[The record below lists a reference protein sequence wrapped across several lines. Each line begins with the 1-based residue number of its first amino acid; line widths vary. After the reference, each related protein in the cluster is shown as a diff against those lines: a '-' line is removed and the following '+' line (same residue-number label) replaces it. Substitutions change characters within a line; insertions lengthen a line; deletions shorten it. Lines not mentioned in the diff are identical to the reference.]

1 MRARSGGTAAAGRAR
16 SGWPCSP
23 PRSFAEGFSFG
34 ASRLVHL
41 DRLGTDPGA
50 LLFGAEML
58 LGLALPAI
66 LLRRGERIRGYV
78 AMAALAIV
86 AALAIGPSRRS
97 SVGWRIVSEAGVGP
111 GRPA

>member
-1 MRARSGGTAAAGRAR
+1 MAAAGRGR
-16 SGWPCSP
+16 SGSALLAAAL
-23 PRSFAEGFSFG
+23 FAEGLRRSG
-34 ASRLVHL
+34 RRGWSTSTSS
-41 DRLGTDPGA
+41 GTDPGA

-86 AALAIGPSRRS
+86 AALAIGPVTALVRGLADRF
-97 SVGWRIVSEAGVGP
+97 
-111 GRPA
+111 